1 VVEGLDKDL
10 EDKIAKIAER
20 GFAQVE
26 AEKHTDEL
34 EVILTTSLFAVLS
47 GFDKL
52 IELYKDLS
60 GLKCANELYLNVYKD
75 DPNKQEI
82 ADNNKEVT
90 LRIKIL
96 EIEMVR
102 RMVAEDP
109 SLVNTEFTNSVLGK
123 ESTNG

>member
-1 VVEGLDKDL
+1 VADLDKDL
-10 EDKIAKIAER
+10 EDKISKIAED

-26 AEKHTDEL
+26 ADKHIDEL
-34 EVILTTSLFAVLS
+34 DVILSTSLFAVLS
-47 GFDKL
+47 GFDRL

-60 GLKCANELYLNVYKD
+60 GLKCANELYMNVYKD
-75 DPNKQEI
+75 DSHRQEI
-82 ADNNKEVT
+82 ADNNKEIT

-109 SLVNTEFTNSVLGK
+109 SSVNTEFTDSVLGK
-123 ESTNG
+123 E